1 MSTSAGAV
9 GYLVSCT
16 KCGVLY
22 SGLGHVCNSFTQFS
36 QGVSLPMSETD
47 RQLYKKVAIFKG
59 AVEIFIHLSRER
71 DWAVKQAINIFN
83 EVEERVK

>member
-1 MSTSAGAV
+1 
-9 GYLVSCT
+9 
-16 KCGVLY
+16 
-22 SGLGHVCNSFTQFS
+22 
-36 QGVSLPMSETD
+36 MSETD